1 MKTAIDAAGR
11 VVVPK
16 SLRDELGLLPGRE
29 LEIRTQDGALVI
41 EPLPT
46 QVKLVRRGRRMVAV
60 PAVQLPAL
68 TQDEVRAAL
77 EGTRR

>member
-1 MKTAIDAAGR
+1 MKTAIDRAGR

-16 SLRDELGLLPGRE
+16 SLRDEIGLIPGRE
-29 LEIRTQDGALVI
+29 LEIRAQDGILLI

-46 QVKLVRRGRRMVAV
+46 RVKLVRRGRRMVAV
-60 PAVQLPAL
+60 PAVRLPAL

>member
-1 MKTAIDAAGR
+1 MKTAIDPAGR

-16 SLRDELGLLPGRE
+16 ALREELGLLPGGE
-29 LEIRTQDGALVI
+29 LEIRAHDGALVI

-46 QVKLVRRGRRMVAV
+46 QVKLVRRGQRMVAV
-60 PAVQLPAL
+60 PTVRLPAL
-68 TQDEVRAAL
+68 TQNEVRAAL

>member
-1 MKTAIDAAGR
+1 MKTGIDAAGR

-16 SLRDELGLLPGRE
+16 SLRDELGLRPGLP
-29 LEIRTQDGALVI
+29 LDIRAADGALVI

-46 QVKLVRRGRRMVAV
+46 QVKLTRRGKRVVAV
-60 PAVQLPAL
+60 PQARLPAL

-77 EGTRR
+77 EGSRR